1 MLGMKGTAR
10 ESRAETTSALCGPAA
25 RFIAEPRRT
34 WSRSTLAASHERE
47 TKHELRLHPGHDHVH
62 ELAGADVLADA
73 EVVDQVQDQPDVKDA
88 ERVRAKVAGEGFDGA
103 VVVRLAGVDRQVNY
117 VPGTAYWGP
126 APYGSL
132 WGYWAYGWGGAYD
145 AGYMKTENVV
155 TLESNVYAIA
165 NEKLIWSSRSES
177 VSPVSVDAMM
187 DDLVAATVREMK
199 KQRVL

>member
-1 MLGMKGTAR
+1 MITRLLLVSLA
-10 ESRAETTSALCGPAA
+10 
-25 RFIAEPRRT
+25 
-34 WSRSTLAASHERE
+34 LAASATCGPTTKLTAVWRTPDTIGPRFQKVLVVAQAPQASVRRTVE
-47 TKHELRLHPGHDHVH
+47 TALVRNIPRGVASHTLLS
-62 ELAGADVLADA
+62 DA
-73 EVVDQVQDQPDVKDA
+73 DVKDP
-88 ERVRAKVAGEGFDGA
+88 ERARARIASEGFDGA
-103 VVVRLAGVDRQVNY
+103 VVVRLVGVDRQVNY

-155 TLESNVYAIA
+155 SLESNVYAVA
-165 NEKLIWSSRSES
+165 SDKLIWSSRSES
-177 VSPVSVDAMM
+177 VSPVSVDSMI